1 MKLKYVNNI
10 DEEQFKRDFND
21 SNKPFRYAF
30 IDNFLKI
37 DECDK
42 FANSFPDL
50 DDPTWY
56 RFRDVIHGEKN
67 VFERGMLGISNSSEL
82 PPKALDIIN
91 ELNSEPF
98 LQLLRTITSIDGL
111 TNDTHNEI
119 GQWAGIRAM
128 LPGAYQSIHSDA
140 RKHPHLGIEKRVTLV
155 GYLNEDWEEKDGG
168 YTEVWNNDMTECV
181 DKVAPVYNRV
191 LLFENTDKSYHGV
204 PEVNNYRKTFLTSYL
219 LASEDFDETR
229 PKARFVKRPDEK
241 DIDIWDKLSAIREN
255 LNDY

>member
-1 MKLKYVNNI
+1 MKYINKISV
-10 DEEQFKRDFND
+10 ESFKNSFND
-21 SNKPFRYAF
+21 PDKPFRYAV
-30 IDNFLKI
+30 IDNFFKKEI
-37 DECDK
+37 CDEFSSSYPDK
-42 FANSFPDL
+42 ENKL
-50 DDPTWY
+50 WY
-56 RFRDVIHGEKN
+56 RFRDEIHGEKN
-67 VFERGMLGISNSSEL
+67 VFERGMMGISNTQDL
-82 PPKALDIIN
+82 PLVSLNIIN
-91 ELNSEPF
+91 ELNSKDF
-98 LQLLRTITSIDGL
+98 LDILRELTGIEGL
-111 TNDTHNEI
+111 VNDTHNEI

-140 RKHPHLGIEKRVTLV
+140 RKHPHLGIEKRITLV

-255 LNDY
+255 LKDY

>member
-1 MKLKYVNNI
+1 MKYINEI
-10 DEEQFKRDFND
+10 DIEKFKTSFND
-21 SNKPFRYAF
+21 TTKPFRYAV
-30 IDNFLKI
+30 IDNFFIKNI
-37 DECDK
+37 CDK
-42 FANSFPDL
+42 FSNSYPSQEDKL
-50 DDPTWY
+50 WY
-56 RFRDVIHGEKN
+56 RFRDEIHGEKN
-67 VFERGMLGISNSSEL
+67 VFERGMMGISNTHDL
-82 PPKALDIIN
+82 PSISLNIIN
-91 ELNSEPF
+91 ELNSKDF
-98 LQLLRTITSIDGL
+98 LDILRELTGIEGL
-111 TNDTHNEI
+111 VNDTHNEI

-140 RKHPHLGIEKRVTLV
+140 RKHPHLGIEKRITLV
-155 GYLNEDWEEKDGG
+155 GYLNEDWEEKDAG